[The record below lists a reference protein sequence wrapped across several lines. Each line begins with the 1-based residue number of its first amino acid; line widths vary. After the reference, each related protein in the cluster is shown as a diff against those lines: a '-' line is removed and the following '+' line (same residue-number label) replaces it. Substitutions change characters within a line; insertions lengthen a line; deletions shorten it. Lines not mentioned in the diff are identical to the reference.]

1 MKKNVF
7 VEEMK
12 RRGKEDKATYT
23 MIGTELK
30 RVRTSQAQTLSS
42 VAGNLCSVSYL
53 CKVEKAQL
61 KPNRY
66 MLNEICKKLNL
77 DSPKLNLLFELKS
90 ILSKAVSY
98 YYHKKFAEIEDLFK
112 SCKVFDNYRS
122 KLLFL
127 IYYIA
132 FYKFTEANEVSNELF
147 KITNVMHEDELSIF
161 MVFYSILKYYEES
174 YLETL
179 DNLKNLSNHYSLE
192 DDLAKIASLVC
203 LECYMKLNSPMTLLH
218 GNKLLDLFLKTSEFE
233 NAEYVRYLQT
243 LYMIQND
250 MIDCAYKEFRY
261 IQTASYRKTLEFY
274 FDIQRKTLKKKDI
287 YQYLRPFAQL
297 IYTYIYDSKGY
308 LDAFCK
314 LDKTLG
320 YTCDFSYNIAS
331 YLTLTDDVEKYKELS
346 DIIIPNIMQTH
357 NAMEQVFFL
366 KEFCRIC
373 SKIGRYKSFCKAFE
387 VLNGGNQE

>member
-12 RRGKEDKATYT
+12 RRGKEDNNTYT

-30 RVRTSQAQTLSS
+30 RVRTSQSQTLSS

-66 MLNEICKKLNL
+66 MLNEICKKLNV
-77 DSPKLNLLFELKS
+77 DSPRLNLLFELKNL
-90 ILSKAVSY
+90 LSKTVSY
-98 YYHKKFAEIEDLFK
+98 YYQNKLKEIESVYE

-127 IYYIA
+127 IYFISV
-132 FYKFTEANEVSNELF
+132 YKFEEANEIAKELF

-179 DNLKNLSNHYSLE
+179 DNLKNLANLYSL
-192 DDLAKIASLVC
+192 DDTLGKIASLVC
-203 LECYMKLNSPMTLLH
+203 LECYIKLNSPMTLLH
-218 GNKLLDLFLKTSEFE
+218 SSKLLDLFLKTSEFE
-233 NAEYVRYLQT
+233 KAEYVRYLQT
-243 LYMIQND
+243 MYMIQND
-250 MIDCAYKEFRY
+250 MIDCAYKEYRY
-261 IQTASYRKTLEFY
+261 IQTKEYRKTLEFF
-274 FDIQRKTLKKKDI
+274 FDVQRKTFKKKDI
-287 YQYLRPFAQL
+287 YPYLRPFAKL
-297 IYTYIYDSKGY
+297 LYTYIFDPKQY
-308 LDAFCK
+308 LNTFCEM
-314 LDKTLG
+314 DKTFG
-320 YTCDFSYNIAS
+320 YACDFSYNIAN
-331 YLTLTDDVEKYKELS
+331 YLTLSDDVERYQELS
-346 DIIIPNIMQTH
+346 DVIIPNIKQTN
-357 NAMEQVFFL
+357 NAIERLFFL

-387 VLNGGNQE
+387 ALNGGIEQ